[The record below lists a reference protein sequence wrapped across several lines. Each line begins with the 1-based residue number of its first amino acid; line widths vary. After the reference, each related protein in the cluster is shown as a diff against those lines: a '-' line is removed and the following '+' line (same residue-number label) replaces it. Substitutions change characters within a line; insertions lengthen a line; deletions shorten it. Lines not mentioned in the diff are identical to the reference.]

1 MAQMMEITIIS
12 KIILFPCA
20 HVVYWLQTSQI
31 KQTRPCSHGTSA
43 AVFQMGNQRTSDA
56 NISQQVQQGLTL
68 LVVIGG
74 NTFIKSSA
82 DSWVKVIDILI
93 LAVSVT

>member
-1 MAQMMEITIIS
+1 MEISISS
-12 KIILFPCA
+12 KIGLFPRA
-20 HVVYWLQTSQI
+20 HVVLYWLQASQM

-68 LVVIGG
+68 LVAIGG
-74 NTFIKSSA
+74 NSLIKSSA
-82 DSWVKVIDILI
+82 DGWVKVIDLLI